1 MDIFT
6 AASAL
11 VGLSALLS
19 YVNARFLR
27 LPGTIGVVVLTLVL
41 TIVMLIVGSISSG
54 FTKFLF
60 DLTERID
67 FTKTLLDVMLGF
79 LLFAGALHV
88 DLDELKQQ
96 FRAVLVL
103 STVGVLLSTALFGG
117 GFFFLT
123 HVFGINVPLIYCFLF
138 GALISPTDPV
148 AVGAIMKQAP
158 IPSRLQTIITG
169 ESLFNDGVG
178 LVLFISL
185 QEVINPNVS
194 FYFSDALL
202 LFAREVFGGIALGLL
217 MGYVAYRL
225 IKASDDFQ
233 TVILLS
239 LALVMILSVVASA
252 LHASVPL
259 AEVTAGLLVSR
270 RLRGKAG
277 QEGPKVYLNRFWHLM
292 DEILNTILFVM
303 IGLQTVV
310 LPFQSSFVVIGL
322 MTAVLAIIARSLS
335 IVLPFLLQFRL
346 SRLNPGSLRILTWA
360 GLRGGISVALALSL
374 PDSPYREL
382 ILICSYCIVLFSIIG
397 QGLTLTKLV
406 NSVVNKAPRR
416 AVN

>member
-41 TIVMLIVGSISSG
+41 TIVMLVVGSISSG

>member
-27 LPGTIGVVVLTLVL
+27 LPGTIGVVVLTLIL
-41 TIVMLIVGSISSG
+41 TIVMLVVGSISSG

-103 STVGVLLSTALFGG
+103 STVGVLFSTALFGG

-148 AVGAIMKQAP
+148 AVGAIMKKAP
-158 IPSRLQTIITG
+158 IPNRLQTIITG

-185 QEVINPNVS
+185 QEVINPDVN

-239 LALVMILSVVASA
+239 LALVMLLSVVASA

-277 QEGPKVYLNRFWHLM
+277 QESPKVYLNRFWHLM

-310 LPFQSSFVVIGL
+310 LPFQSSFVVIGF

-335 IVLPFLLQFRL
+335 IILPFLLQFRL
-346 SRLNPGSLRILTWA
+346 SRMNPGSLRILTWA

-416 AVN
+416 AVS